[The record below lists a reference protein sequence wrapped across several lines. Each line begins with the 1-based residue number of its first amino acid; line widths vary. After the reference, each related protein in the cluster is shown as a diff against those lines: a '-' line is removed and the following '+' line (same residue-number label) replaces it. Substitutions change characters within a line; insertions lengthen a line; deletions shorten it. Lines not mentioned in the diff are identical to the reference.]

1 MTYSDFQQAQPPV
14 YRQETC
20 SLAIV
25 SLVAGIVSYF
35 LLPVLGAITAIIT
48 GGIAKKQIRESNG
61 RLTGKGMAN
70 WGIILGW
77 INIALGL
84 IVTCI
89 IVLVITGVIGS
100 GLLLTIPAF
109 E

>member
-1 MTYSDFQQAQPPV
+1 MTYQDYQRPPV
-14 YRQETC
+14 YQQTN

-35 LLPVLGAITAIIT
+35 LLPLIGAVTAIIT
-48 GGIAKKQIRESNG
+48 GGIAKRQIRESSGQMKG
-61 RLTGKGMAN
+61 RGMAN

-77 INIALGL
+77 INIGLGL
-84 IVTCI
+84 VIACI
-89 IVLVITGVIGS
+89 IVLVVTGIIGAGAFFAIP
-100 GLLLTIPAF
+100 GL

>member
-1 MTYSDFQQAQPPV
+1 MSYQDYQRPPV
-14 YRQETC
+14 YQQTN

-35 LLPVLGAITAIIT
+35 LLPVIGAVTAIIT
-48 GGIAKKQIRESNG
+48 GGIAKRQIRESAG
-61 RLTGKGMAN
+61 RMKGKGMAN

-77 INIALGL
+77 INVGLGL
-84 IVTCI
+84 VVVCI
-89 IVLVITGVIGS
+89 IVLVVTGIIGAGALFAIP
-100 GLLLTIPAF
+100 GL

>member
-1 MTYSDFQQAQPPV
+1 MSYQDYQRPPV
-14 YRQETC
+14 YQQTN

-35 LLPVLGAITAIIT
+35 LLPVIGAVTAIIT
-48 GGIAKKQIRESNG
+48 GGIAKRQIRESAG
-61 RLTGKGMAN
+61 RMKGKGMAN

-77 INIALGL
+77 INVGLGL
-84 IVTCI
+84 VVVCI
-89 IVLVITGVIGS
+89 IILVVTGIIGAGALFAIP
-100 GLLLTIPAF
+100 GL